1 MTGDTPHRRGPEFCN
16 RTGPSLAS
24 CPNRT
29 DDARMKIPIETYHLE
44 NGLRVILSEDHR
56 QPVVAVNLW
65 YDVGSRNERQGRTG
79 FAHLFEHMMFQGS
92 EHVPG
97 TEHIAHIERV
107 GGAMNGS
114 TWLDRTN
121 YFETVPADRLELA
134 LWLESDRMGF
144 LLPAMT
150 QEKLD
155 NQRDVVKNERRWRVD
170 NQPYGD
176 WDERIQALVYPP
188 DHPYHHSVIGSM
200 ADLDAATLDDVRD
213 FFRTYYAPNNAVL
226 TICGDFDPL
235 RARELVERYFGA
247 IPAGPE
253 VPTLPGRT
261 GIVTR
266 LETPVRE
273 RIESAVGLPRVYAA
287 FRIPPYGSDEFYA
300 ADVAAHVLAEGK
312 SSRLYRSLVRE
323 RRVAQSVVA
332 YAFPVVTG
340 AAMIVMWATANP
352 GVDPDTLEAALWGEI
367 EEMGRGPS
375 ADEVDRAV
383 TGIETRQRVALQQ
396 VGERADQLS
405 MFATLF
411 DDPDRINTELDAY
424 RAVSV
429 DRVREIVLGH
439 LRKDASVVL
448 SYVPTA
454 AREAA

>member
-1 MTGDTPHRRGPEFCN
+1 MV
-16 RTGPSLAS
+16 
-24 CPNRT
+24 
-29 DDARMKIPIETYHLE
+29 IPIESYVLD

-65 YDVGSRNERQGRTG
+65 YNVGSRNERAGRTG

-92 EHVPG
+92 ENVAD

-176 WDERIQALVYPP
+176 WDERIQGLLFPE

-200 ADLDAATLDDVRD
+200 EDLDAATLDDVRA
-213 FFRTYYAPNNAVL
+213 FFRMYYAPNNAVL
-226 TICGDFDPL
+226 TICGDFDPQ
-235 RARELVERYFGA
+235 RARDLVERYFGP

-253 VPTLPGRT
+253 VPPLPGRPE
-261 GIVTR
+261 VPTR
-266 LETPVRE
+266 LEQPVRE
-273 RIESAVGLPRVYAA
+273 VVESAVGLPRIYLA
-287 FRIPPYGSDEFYA
+287 FRIPPYGSDEFYS
-300 ADVAAHVLAEGK
+300 ADVAAHVLAHGK

-323 RRVAQSVVA
+323 RRMAQNVVA
-332 YAFPVVTG
+332 HAFPVVTG
-340 AAMIVMWATANP
+340 ASLLVMWATANP
-352 GVDPDTLEAALWGEI
+352 GIDPMDLEAALWSEI
-367 EEMGRGPS
+367 DDLARGVRAEEV
-375 ADEVDRAV
+375 ARAV
-383 TGIETRQRVALQQ
+383 TGIEAHQQIALQQ

-411 DDPDRINTELDAY
+411 GDPGRINTEVEAY
-424 RAVSV
+424 RRITPG
-429 DRVREIVLGH
+429 RVQAFAADHLG
-439 LRKDASVVL
+439 RDASVVL
-448 SYVPTA
+448 SYVPA
-454 AREAA
+454 RAREAA